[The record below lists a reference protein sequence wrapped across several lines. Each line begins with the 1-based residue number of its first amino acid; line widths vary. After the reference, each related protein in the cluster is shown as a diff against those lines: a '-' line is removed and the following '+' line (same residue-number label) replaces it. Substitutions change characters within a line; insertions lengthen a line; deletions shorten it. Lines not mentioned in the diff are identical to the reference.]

1 MEKSESKSTI
11 RLRSKSMKNG
21 GQSLYLDIYHLG
33 VRRYEFLHLYLLP
46 ETSREAKVENR
57 NTMRLAEAIKSKR
70 IVECQNGQFGFS
82 SFERVNMDFYEYLE
96 RLSKA
101 SQKHGSTT
109 TQLAGTLAK
118 KMKSYTGRNVL
129 PFAMI
134 DKQFILGFLDFL
146 RTPKAYNRTHPVKKV
161 RTLKPNAVK
170 RYYCILNTT
179 LNRAVR
185 DDIIPLNPICKIPM
199 EFIPKKEVAEKSY
212 LTEDE
217 LRKLYQTP
225 TKMRGQGREKFLF
238 GCATGLRHSDID
250 TLRWEDITIVEDGT
264 YVLKKKQV
272 KTGRVVEFPMSKAAI
287 ALLPKSK
294 ERKGLVFTQRVSRTT
309 TNRSIERWAKRAGI
323 GKHVSFHTSRH
334 TFATLALSKGID
346 LYTVSKMLGHTN
358 ITQTQVYAKILDTS
372 KRKAVELLP
381 TFD

>member
-1 MEKSESKSTI
+1 MEKSETKSTI
-11 RLRSKSMKNG
+11 RLRTKPMKNG

-33 VRRYEFLHLYLLP
+33 MRRYEFLHLYLLP
-46 ETSREAKVENR
+46 ETTREARVENK
-57 NTMRLAEAIKSKR
+57 NTLRLAEAIRSKR
-70 IVECQNGQFGFS
+70 IVEYQNGQFGFNS
-82 SFERVNMDFYEYLE
+82 LE
-96 RLSKA
+96 RLNTDFYGYLDKISKA
-101 SQKHGSTT
+101 SEKHGCTT
-109 TQLAGTLAK
+109 THLAGTLAK
-118 KMKSYTGRNVL
+118 KLKAYSGKSTL

-134 DKQFILGFLDFL
+134 DKQFILGFLDYL
-146 RTPKAYNRTHPVKKV
+146 RTPKAYCRTHPVKKV

-185 DDIIPLNPICKIPM
+185 DDIIPFNPVSKIPV

-217 LRKLYQTP
+217 LRRLYQTP
-225 TKMRGQGREKFLF
+225 TKMRGMGREKFLF

-250 TLRWEDITIVEDGT
+250 TLRWEDITTMEDGT
-264 YVLKKKQV
+264 RVLKKKQV
-272 KTGRVVEFPMSKAAI
+272 KTGRMVEFPLSKAAI
-287 ALLPKSK
+287 ALLPKTK
-294 ERKGLVFTQRVSRTT
+294 ERKGLVFPLRVSRTT

-323 GKHVSFHTSRH
+323 DKHVSFHTSRH

-358 ITQTQVYAKILDTS
+358 ITQTQVYAKILDTT
-372 KRKAVELLP
+372 KQKAVELMP
-381 TFD
+381 TFE